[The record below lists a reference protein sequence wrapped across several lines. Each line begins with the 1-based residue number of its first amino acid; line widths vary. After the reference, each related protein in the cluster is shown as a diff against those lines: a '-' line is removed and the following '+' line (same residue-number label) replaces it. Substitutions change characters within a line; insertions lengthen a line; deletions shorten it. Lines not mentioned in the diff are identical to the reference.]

1 MHSSTSLRQPSPRLM
16 ALPSLGE
23 IQAEKRR
30 RAEAKAKTAF
40 RTNLRSSLTDWCR
53 FCGFEPALHHRLIIR
68 ELEALERGEFD
79 NLEVSAPPGSAKTT
93 YVSHLFPAWYLARN
107 PDHLLLSGSH
117 TQAFAERK
125 IGRVVRNLVER
136 NSADLGIEIA
146 SDSNAMADWAL
157 ASGGG
162 YRAVGVGVAIAG
174 ERADL
179 GLVEDP
185 FARWEDAQ
193 SVTAQENAWEWYT
206 GDFTPRLKPKAKR
219 VIVMTRFNEF
229 DLLGRIRER
238 DARLGIKWRRIV
250 LPMIA
255 VEGDPL
261 GRKTGERLWPEWFT
275 EAQVIEARSDA
286 RKWSALYQQQP
297 SPETGDYFKAEW
309 LKPYAKAPARDT
321 LTIYGA
327 SDYAVTSG
335 GGDYTAHGVIG
346 LDPEGRMYLLDLWR
360 GQKSSDVW
368 VDAFCD
374 LVLKWKPMTWAEE
387 RGQIISGVGPFLEE
401 RIRKRKA
408 YVAREQFTSRND
420 KAIRAQSFRGRIATD
435 GLYVP
440 VDAPWYPDLRAEM
453 LAFPAGV
460 HDDQVDMLGL
470 IGQLLDN
477 MVAGRAPKKPDEQKR
492 DAYGSADD
500 DLGRVSIA
508 TV

>member
-1 MHSSTSLRQPSPRLM
+1 M
-16 ALPSLGE
+16 ARLPSLAQ
-23 IQAEKRR
+23 IQTEKRR
-30 RAEAKAKTAF
+30 RVEERARDVF
-40 RTNLRSSLTDWCR
+40 RTGIRSSLTDWCR

-107 PDHLLLSGSH
+107 STHLVLSGSH

-136 NSADLGIEIA
+136 HGAELGIDIA
-146 SDSNAMADWAL
+146 GDSNAMADWAL

-193 SVTAQENAWEWYT
+193 SITAQENAWEWYT

-238 DARLGIKWRRIV
+238 DARLGIKWRRIT

-255 VEGDPL
+255 EEGDPL
-261 GRKTGERLWPEWFT
+261 GRAVGERLWAEWFT

-286 RKWSALYQQQP
+286 RKWSALYQQKP

-309 LKPYAKAPARDT
+309 LRPSSIEPDEQRRDPIRKT
-321 LTIYGA
+321 LMVYGA
-327 SDYAVTSG
+327 SDYAVTAG
-335 GGDYTAHGVIG
+335 GGDWTCHIVVGI
-346 LDPEGRMYLLDLWR
+346 DPENRMYVLDLWR

-368 VDAFCD
+368 IESFCD
-374 LVLKWKPMTWAEE
+374 MVLKWKPMEWAEE
-387 RGQIISGVGPFLEE
+387 GGQIKASLGPFIDKRQRE
-401 RIRKRKA
+401 RKA
-408 YVAREQFTSRND
+408 YVSRRSFPTRGD
-420 KAIRAQSFRGRIATD
+420 KAVRAQSIRSLMALE

-440 VDAPWYPDLRAEM
+440 INAPWYPDFRAELM
-453 LAFPAGV
+453 AFPAGM
-460 HDDQVDMLGL
+460 HDDQVDALGL
-470 IGQLLDN
+470 IGQLLD
-477 MVAGRAPKKPDEQKR
+477 MVISGQHPKKPDVDKR

-500 DLGRVSIA
+500 GPSASMA
-508 TV
+508 TL

>member
-1 MHSSTSLRQPSPRLM
+1 MISSTSSRELSPRLR
-16 ALPSLGE
+16 ALPSLAE

-30 RAEAKAKTAF
+30 RAEAKAKEQF
-40 RTNLRSSLTDWCR
+40 RAGIRSNLTDWCR
-53 FCGFEPALHHRLIIR
+53 FCGYEPALHHRLIIR

-107 PDHLLLSGSH
+107 ATHLVLSGSH

-136 NSADLGIEIA
+136 HAADLGIEIA
-146 SDSNAMADWAL
+146 ADSNAMADWAL
-157 ASGGG
+157 ASLGG

-193 SVTAQENAWEWYT
+193 SATAQENAWEWYT

-238 DARLGIKWRRIV
+238 DARLGIKWRRIT

-255 VEGDPL
+255 GANDPL
-261 GRKTGERLWPEWFT
+261 GRAVGERLWPEWFT

-286 RKWSALYQQQP
+286 RKWSALYQQEP

-309 LKPYAKAPARDT
+309 LRPCHSAPPREQLA
-321 LTIYGA
+321 IYGA
-327 SDYAVTSG
+327 SDYAVTKG
-335 GGDYTAHGVIG
+335 GGDYTVHVVVGV
-346 LDPEGRMYLLDLWR
+346 DPDDQMYLLDVWR

-374 LVLKWKPMTWAEE
+374 LVLKWKPMMWAEE
-387 RGQIISGVGPFLEE
+387 RGQIIGGVGPFLEE
-401 RIRKRKA
+401 RARKRKA
-408 YVAREQFTSRND
+408 YTTREQFTSRAD
-420 KAIRAQSFRGRIATD
+420 KAIRAQSIRGRMASL

-440 VDAPWYPDLRAEM
+440 TDRPWYPDLRAELM
-453 LAFPAGV
+453 AFPAGV
-460 HDDQVDMLGL
+460 HDDQVDALGL
-470 IGQLLDN
+470 IGQLLD
-477 MVAGRAPKKPDEQKR
+477 MIVGGPKPKKPDVEKR
-492 DAYGSADD
+492 DAYGSTDD
-500 DLGRVSIA
+500 GPGTSMA
-508 TV
+508 TL

>member
-1 MHSSTSLRQPSPRLM
+1 MMAAIRQ
-16 ALPSLGE
+16 
-23 IQAEKRR
+23 EKQRR
-30 RAEAKAKTAF
+30 SIERAKAQF
-40 RTNLRSSLTDWCR
+40 RTKILANLADWCR
-53 FCGFEPALHHRLIIR
+53 FCEFEPALHHLLIIK

-93 YVSHLFPAWYLARN
+93 YISHLFPAWYLARN
-107 PDHLLLSGSH
+107 PNHLVLSGSH

-136 NSADLGIEIA
+136 NSEHLGIQIA
-146 SDSNAMADWAL
+146 ADSNAMADWAL

-193 SVTAQENAWEWYT
+193 SLTSQENAWEWYT

-238 DARLGIKWRRIV
+238 DERLGIRWRRII
-250 LPMIA
+250 LPMEA
-255 VEGDPL
+255 RPNDPL
-261 GRKTGERLWPEWFT
+261 GRKVGDRLWPEWFT
-275 EAQVIEARSDA
+275 ESQVIEAKSDP
-286 RKWSALYQQQP
+286 RKWSALYQQEP

-309 LKPYAKAPARDT
+309 LRSYVSPPPRET
-321 LTIYGA
+321 LMVYGG
-327 SDYAVTSG
+327 SDYAVTAG
-335 GGDYTAHGVIG
+335 GGDYTVHVVVGI
-346 LDPEGRMYLLDLWR
+346 DPDDRMYLLDLWR

-374 LVLKWKPMTWAEE
+374 LVLKWKPMSWAEE

-408 YVAREQFTSRND
+408 WIAREQFTSRND
-420 KAIRAQSFRGRIATD
+420 KAIRAQSIRGRMASE

-440 VDAPWYPDLRAEM
+440 ADAPWAPDLRAELM
-453 LAFPAGV
+453 AFPAGV
-460 HDDQVDMLGL
+460 HDDQVDALGL
-470 IGQLLDN
+470 VGQLLEQ
-477 MVAGRAPKKPDEQKR
+477 MISGRKPKPKEPDKR
-492 DAYGSADD
+492 DGYRTADD
-500 DLGRVSIA
+500 DADSVSMA
-508 TV
+508 TI